1 MGNAM
6 PRSQLPKPQFEK
18 AIADVCLGVAFAG
31 VEVLVVA
38 GLVIVFMW

>member
-6 PRSQLPKPQFEK
+6 PRSQPKPQFEK